1 MKVFETKNIRNIA
14 LIGGAKSGK
23 TTMAESM
30 LFEGKMINR
39 RGAIED
45 QNTMSDYRQIELERE
60 HSVHSTFYIP
70 FTTIIKSISLMP
82 PGFQIILEKPFR
94 P

>member
-23 TTMAESM
+23 TTIAESM

-60 HSVHSTFYIP
+60 HSVHSTFLHLP
-70 FTTIIKSISLMP
+70 TCKN
-82 PGFQIILEKPFR
+82 EC
-94 P
+94 

>member
-45 QNTMSDYRQIELERE
+45 KTQCLITDKLS
-60 HSVHSTFYIP
+60 
-70 FTTIIKSISLMP
+70 
-82 PGFQIILEKPFR
+82 
-94 P
+94 

>member
-1 MKVFETKNIRNIA
+1 MKVYETKEIRNIA

-39 RGAIED
+39 RGSVD
-45 QNTMSDYRQIELERE
+45 DKNTTSDYRPIEIERE
-60 HSVHSTFYIP
+60 NSVHSSLLYTFYDNH
-70 FTTIIKSISLMP
+70 T
-82 PGFQIILEKPFR
+82 
-94 P
+94 